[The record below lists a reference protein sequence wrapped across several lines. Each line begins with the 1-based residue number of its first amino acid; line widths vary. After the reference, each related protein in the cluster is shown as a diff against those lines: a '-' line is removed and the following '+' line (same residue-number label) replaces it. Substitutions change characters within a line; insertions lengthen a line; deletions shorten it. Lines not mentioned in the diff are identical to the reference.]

1 MKRKYANRMSG
12 DYYQEHIISDYFSG
26 YICRTKL
33 DNIERPIIVNNGI
46 YNLCIVNND
55 YTWIELFPDNYNYV
69 LTIMFDNN
77 NNLIQWYFDI
87 SYKVSLENNIPY
99 GDDLYLDMIIT
110 KEEKELILD
119 EDELLKAL
127 DKGEITRKDVDNAY
141 QILHYLENKY
151 VSNIDK
157 LKLFTEELFKKYN

>member
-12 DYYQEHIISDYFSG
+12 IYSQEHIESDYFSG
-26 YICRTKL
+26 YICKIKL
-33 DNIERPIIVNNGI
+33 KDIEDPLIVNNGL
-46 YNLCIVNND
+46 YDLCIVNND

-99 GDDLYLDMIIT
+99 EDDLYLDMIIT
-110 KEEKELILD
+110 KEEKELIVD

-127 DKGEITRKDVDNAY
+127 DKEEITKKDVDNAY

-157 LKLFTEELFKKYN
+157 LKLFTEELLKKYN